1 MFYKELETERMYLK
15 NIGKEDREFILHQF
29 SDETINRYLFDAEPI
44 SNLEEADEI
53 ISYYRQ
59 REPRG
64 HHRWILVN
72 KFNGTKM
79 GTCGFHGF
87 HKKNRSIEI
96 GYDLQKD
103 YWGKGYMREAL
114 EKIMAFAKD
123 PLEIEK
129 IEACIYP
136 ENEKSIQ
143 LVKVLGFELTGG
155 RSECFRGKAYP
166 HHIYSVKL

>member
-72 KFNGTKM
+72 KCDGTK
-79 GTCGFHGF
+79 
-87 HKKNRSIEI
+87 RLA
-96 GYDLQKD
+96 YQKQV
-103 YWGKGYMREAL
+103 
-114 EKIMAFAKD
+114 KIT
-123 PLEIEK
+123 
-129 IEACIYP
+129 
-136 ENEKSIQ
+136 NEKGEDA
-143 LVKVLGFELTGG
+143 L
-155 RSECFRGKAYP
+155 
-166 HHIYSVKL
+166 